1 MTGYRYRAFIS
12 YSHSDAPT
20 ARWLHRALEGYRPPP
35 EVVARL
41 DASRRRITPVFLDR
55 DETRA
60 TGSISGALTAALN
73 ASEFLIVVCSPAA
86 ARSRWVN
93 EEVAHFKRSGRANN
107 VLCVLAG
114 GDAADPTHTFPR
126 ACLFEFDAAGE
137 LDTSAPVEPLAA
149 DLRRTGDG
157 RNRAMLKLAST
168 MLDVRFDDLVRREAA
183 RRQRRLA
190 GVALASTVG
199 MVLATGLAIFALEQ
213 RNEALHQRAIAEE
226 ESHTLANTVEF
237 LVNIFKVSDPATENP
252 RNITALQILDRG
264 ARRLEVEQVGR
275 PHIRGRLMSTIG
287 DVYLNLGQFSASRDE
302 LERSL
307 KLLQPD
313 SMPALEA
320 RIVLASALARLGEFD
335 LATAQFRRADATLTE
350 RYPTAHALRG
360 KAQRFWGNMEFA
372 RGSAAQ
378 ALPHLRSALA
388 FYLRDGTDPLGLA
401 RTRFELAGALMDKD
415 ASSFAEAG
423 QLLAL
428 AIASLEQ
435 SVGAANADTV
445 IAKYSLGRLR
455 LREGRLREA
464 VVMLRQTEV
473 DLSRIFGAN
482 HPNVTLAQIELGN
495 ALLQQDQASSAV
507 TVLRRAVRNT
517 SALTGKGRAQYAEA
531 ALSLASALSRQ
542 GGSAQEA
549 RTLVAAADAVIREE
563 FGGATPELG
572 VLRAQADVAA
582 AYGGA
587 AERQSVCAAAI
598 SAVAKDAGMAA
609 LWRPEFARSCPKF

>member
-1 MTGYRYRAFIS
+1 MTEYRYRAFIS
-12 YSHSDAPT
+12 YSHSDAPA
-20 ARWLHRALEGYRPPP
+20 ARWLHRALEGYRPPQ
-35 EVVARL
+35 EVVARFSN
-41 DASRRRITPVFLDR
+41 ARRRIAPVFLDR

-60 TGSISGALTAALN
+60 AGSISSALTAALD

-93 EEVAHFKRSGRANN
+93 EEVAHFKRSGRAHN

-137 LDTSAPVEPLAA
+137 LDTGAAVEPLAA
-149 DLRRTGDG
+149 DLRRSGDG
-157 RNRAMLKLAST
+157 RNRAMLKIAST
-168 MLDVRFDDLVRREAA
+168 LLDVRFDDLVRREAA
-183 RRQRRLA
+183 RRQRRLSA
-190 GVALASTVG
+190 IALASTLG
-199 MVLATGLAIFALEQ
+199 MVLTTGLAIFALEQ

-302 LERSL
+302 LQRSL

-320 RIVLASALARLGEFD
+320 RIGLASALFRLGEFD
-335 LATAQFRRADATLTE
+335 LATAQFRRVDATLAE
-350 RYPTAHALRG
+350 RYPTALAVRG

-372 RGSAAQ
+372 RGNAAR

-388 FYLRDGTDPLGLA
+388 FYLRDSTDPLGLA
-401 RTRFELAGALMDKD
+401 RTRFALAGALMED
-415 ASSFAEAG
+415 ASNFAEAG
-423 QLLAL
+423 QMLAL
-428 AIASLEQ
+428 AIASLEKT
-435 SVGAANADTV
+435 VGAANADTV

-464 VVMLRQTEV
+464 VVMLREAEV
-473 DLSRIFGAN
+473 DLSRIFGPS
-482 HPNVTLAQIELGN
+482 HPNVTLAQVELGN
-495 ALLQQDQASSAV
+495 ALLEQDQASAAV
-507 TVLRRAVRNT
+507 AVLRRAVRNT
-517 SALTGKGRAQYAEA
+517 RARTGKGRAQYADA
-531 ALSLASALSRQ
+531 ALSLASALARQ
-542 GGSAQEA
+542 GGSAREA
-549 RTLVAAADAVIREE
+549 RTLVAAADTAIREE

-587 AERQSVCAAAI
+587 SERQAVCVAAI
-598 SAVAKDAGMAA
+598 SAVANNAGLAA
-609 LWRPEFARSCPKF
+609 LWRSEFRRSCPQF